1 MSEEEKKI
9 ADLLDSLITAVIR
22 LRMMKDEVAKEI
34 DYLCNILMKY
44 REYILEIKAD
54 ELAKRNKVSEIL
66 EDKES

>member
-22 LRMMKDEVAKEI
+22 LRMMKDEVVKEI
-34 DYLCNILMKY
+34 DYLCSVLMKY

>member
-1 MSEEEKKI
+1 
-9 ADLLDSLITAVIR
+9 
-22 LRMMKDEVAKEI
+22 MMKDEVVKEI
-34 DYLCNILMKY
+34 DYLCSVLMKY